1 MKDDDGKSFDFSH
14 TFKYIYIYNL
24 HTRFVVSWLGRYS
37 YLNNEQIQISAVLH
51 MNAAYGSSGSF
62 GSRVGSKCDGHNTY
76 TGRRRKLRSKPRTI
90 HAPVNKCELKFSY
103 SRSHFNRLPQV
114 VSKGLIN

>member
-1 MKDDDGKSFDFSH
+1 MSD
-14 TFKYIYIYNL
+14 IEI
-24 HTRFVVSWLGRYS
+24 
-37 YLNNEQIQISAVLH
+37 I
-51 MNAAYGSSGSF
+51 NAAFGSSGLF
-62 GSRVGSKCDGHNTY
+62 VSRFRSKFIGHKIY